1 MTSPITA
8 VTIWL
13 QLLFGQPMALAIG
26 LVATVSC
33 LVWYR
38 KAIPVLLISMV
49 LAQGS
54 ASAQSHPELRDIASQ
69 FQARSVVLEAVQS
82 GSAISKVKLLSLQGC
97 DACAG
102 AYGQYSGSLKVG
114 DTVSG
119 TLLIRPSFG
128 FGEFVAKGTGVVVA
142 AKPSAIV
149 EVRDAFLGSLEGLS
163 LEARALVA
171 GLSIGDTS
179 LLPESLNEDM
189 KTLSLT
195 HLNAVSGANCAIVV
209 GAVFW
214 LLGFVTR
221 KRWLRVA
228 LAVGALAAYVLLV
241 GGGAS
246 VIRAAI
252 MAVVVLLLLQRG
264 VWPVAALSFT
274 AIVMLLWDPN
284 YAEDYGF
291 ALSVFATAGILI
303 IAPELTRR
311 LSTRM
316 PKPLA
321 LALAVTISAQLWCMP
336 VLLELQEGVP
346 TYAVL
351 ANLLAEPVVAPI
363 TVLGITAAAI
373 AYPLPW
379 LAALLT
385 WFASL
390 PAQWIVAVAKNLASF
405 PESTLDWHTGVI
417 GMSALVL
424 GVTFWLLRSKR
435 VGAVLVTIVLTTE
448 LVWSGA
454 GLVRATTWLVGDWQF
469 VNCDVGQGDALV
481 IRSQGQVA
489 LVDVGRDPKPID
501 SCLRQL
507 GISKIDLLV
516 LTHFDVDHAGGLSGA
531 LAGRSVER
539 ALVSPF
545 VDTRPLAALSS
556 TMLAEV
562 TSVTKAGIG
571 TNGVLGGFSWMV
583 LSPTSQAA
591 EAQDSNDASIAMR
604 WESEELV
611 AYTLADLG
619 EPGQQR
625 MERNFGGYLYHPKSK
640 PVLLKVSHHGSA
652 DQYHELIE
660 AMHPEIA
667 IISVG
672 KANAYGHPTNRTL
685 ETLESIGAVVLR
697 TDLNGSIG
705 VFGDL
710 RYAVSG
716 GG

>member
-1 MTSPITA
+1 VTSPITA
-8 VTIWL
+8 VTVWL
-13 QLLFGQPMALAIG
+13 QLLFGQPIALAIG
-26 LVATVSC
+26 LVAIVSC
-33 LVWYR
+33 LIWYR
-38 KAIPVLLISMV
+38 KAILVLLISM
-49 LAQGS
+49 LIAQAS
-54 ASAQSHPELRDIASQ
+54 VSAQSHPELLEIASE
-69 FQARSVVLEAVQS
+69 FQTRSVVLEAVQQG
-82 GSAISKVKLLSLQGC
+82 GSITKVKLLSMQGC
-97 DACAG
+97 ESCAG
-102 AYGQYSGSLKVG
+102 AYGQYSGSLKAG
-114 DTVSG
+114 DTVTG
-119 TLLIRPSFG
+119 KLLIRPSYG
-128 FGEFVAKGTGVVVA
+128 FGEFLAKGTGEVA
-142 AKPSAIV
+142 QAKPSAIA
-149 EVRDAFLGSLEGLS
+149 EVRDAFLGSLSGLS
-163 LEARALVA
+163 LEARSLVA

-179 LLPESLNEDM
+179 LLTDSLNEDM

-214 LLGFVTR
+214 LLGFLTR
-221 KRWLRVA
+221 KRWLRVS
-228 LAVGALAAYVLLV
+228 LAVAALVAYVLLV

-252 MAVVVLLLLQRG
+252 MAVVVLVLLQRG

-303 IAPELTRR
+303 IAPELSRR

-336 VLLELQEGVP
+336 VLLELQDGVP

-385 WFASL
+385 WLASL
-390 PAQWIVAVAKNLASF
+390 PAQWIVAIANHLASL
-405 PESTLDWHTGVI
+405 PEATLNWHTGVI
-417 GMSALVL
+417 GMSALVTL
-424 GVTFWLLRSKR
+424 
-435 VGAVLVTIVLTTE
+435 VLVTE

-454 GLVRATTWLVGDWQF
+454 GLVRATTWLTGDWQF

-481 IRSQGQVA
+481 IRSLGQVA

-507 GISKIDLLV
+507 GVSKINLLV
-516 LTHFDVDHAGGLSGA
+516 LTHFDADHAGGLSGA

-539 ALVSPF
+539 ALISPF
-545 VDTRPLAALSS
+545 VDSRPLAELSIS
-556 TMLAEV
+556 LLAEV
-562 TSVTKAGIG
+562 TSVSKAGIG
-571 TNGVLGGFSWMV
+571 TNGTLGGFTWEV
-583 LSPTSQAA
+583 LSPTMQAYEA
-591 EAQDSNDASIAMR
+591 EDSNDASLAMR
-604 WESEELV
+604 WESSELV
-611 AYTLADLG
+611 AFTMADLG
-619 EPGQQR
+619 EPAQQR
-625 MERNFGGYLYHPKSK
+625 MARNYGGYLNHPKAK

-672 KANAYGHPTNRTL
+672 DGNSYGHPTKRTL
-685 ETLESIGAVVLR
+685 ETLQGLGTLVLR